1 MLRLSPFNS
10 FRIDIYFFNLGILPL
25 SVAVTLN
32 ISTSNELCP
41 SLHGMLSQKKNW
53 PTWFKDG
60 TQWCAATLP
69 LWVLV
74 QYRHTLHCYQR
85 QTDCSYLEATLTTD
99 LLTLLKESLSQT
111 SVNNSFKAGFEG
123 GLIGWMNYDYPP
135 STNHHPHKKAINLPL
150 ACFGFYD
157 VFIRPNDEGQ
167 VHLYAPTV
175 SLAEMVL
182 AQLQTSPTPLSFTL
196 TKPFQALMSKSD
208 YQSAFARV
216 QDYLHSGDCY
226 QVNLAQAFKARC
238 SGQSIDAFQRLLA
251 LSQPPYAAYVSC
263 PFGDILSLS
272 PELFLQFNENG
283 QVLTRPIKGT
293 RPRKQDEVEDLAQFN
308 DLATHPKDHAENVMI
323 VDLLRHD
330 LGKHAAIGS
339 VKVPKLFSVESFPQ
353 VHHLISDVSCRLK
366 KDSSPLDLLFDAFPG
381 GSITGAPKKRA
392 MEIIDELE
400 NCDRAIYCGT
410 IGYLTTKGRGQ
421 WNIAIRTLLRVEN
434 DIYAWAG
441 GGIVADSM
449 CESEYEECFS
459 KIGAMLKALEEDFCR
474 GA

>member
-1 MLRLSPFNS
+1 LFVTPLNADNADLQTLSTPSIFWPLWLKEG
-10 FRIDIYFFNLGILPL
+10 DGWCLGI
-25 SVAVTLN
+25 A
-32 ISTSNELCP
+32 
-41 SLHGMLSQKKNW
+41 
-53 PTWFKDG
+53 
-60 TQWCAATLP
+60 P
-69 LWVLV
+69 LWLLV
-74 QYRHTLHCYQR
+74 ADKTTLRCYER
-85 QTDCSYLEATLTTD
+85 QTDLSYQATIIKDDFLTR
-99 LLTLLKESLSQT
+99 LKSQFSATPCPAYPLSD
-111 SVNNSFKAGFEG
+111 GFTG
-123 GLIGWMNYDYPP
+123 GLMGWMSYPNSSRANSEIVSFP
-135 STNHHPHKKAINLPL
+135 SMCL
-150 ACFGFYD
+150 GFYD

-175 SLAEMVL
+175 SLAETVL
-182 AQLQTSPTPLSFTL
+182 AQLQTPPTQHSFTL
-196 TKPFQALMSKSD
+196 TESFQALMSEND

-238 SGQSIDAFQRLLA
+238 SGQSIEAFQRLLT

-272 PELFLQFNENG
+272 PELFLQFSEDS

-293 RPRKQDEVEDLAQFN
+293 RPRRQDSEEDLAQLN
-308 DLATHPKDHAENVMI
+308 DLASHPKDHAENVMI

-366 KDSSPLDLLFDAFPG
+366 QDSSPLDLLFDAFPG

-410 IGYLTTKGRGQ
+410 IGYLTTTGRGQ

-441 GGIVADSM
+441 GGIVADSV
-449 CESEYEECFS
+449 CESEYEECFN
-459 KIGAMLKALEEDFCR
+459 KIGAMLNALEDDFSTK
-474 GA
+474 

>member
-1 MLRLSPFNS
+1 MFVTPLPHVHTPLISSLLPLVTPSHHSVWLKDGNNDCLGLSPVWLFVS
-10 FRIDIYFFNLGILPL
+10 DKRGL
-25 SVAVTLN
+25 
-32 ISTSNELCP
+32 
-41 SLHGMLSQKKNW
+41 ML
-53 PTWFKDG
+53 
-60 TQWCAATLP
+60 
-69 LWVLV
+69 
-74 QYRHTLHCYQR
+74 YQR
-85 QTDCSYLEATLTTD
+85 QTDLSYQQTLVNED
-99 LLTLLKESLSQT
+99 LLRYLKLLFSTTPCPAYPLT
-111 SVNNSFKAGFEG
+111 HGFTG
-123 GLIGWMNYDYPP
+123 GLMGWMSYPNSSRANSEIVSFP
-135 STNHHPHKKAINLPL
+135 SMCL
-150 ACFGFYD
+150 GFYD

-175 SLAEMVL
+175 SLAETVL
-182 AQLQTSPTPLSFTL
+182 AQLQTPPTQHSFTL
-196 TKPFQALMSKSD
+196 TESFQALMSEND

-238 SGQSIDAFQRLLA
+238 SGQSIEAFQRLLT

-272 PELFLQFNENG
+272 PELFLQFSEDG

-293 RPRKQDEVEDLAQFN
+293 RPRRQDSEEDLAQLN
-308 DLATHPKDHAENVMI
+308 DLASHPKDHAENVMI

-366 KDSSPLDLLFDAFPG
+366 QDSSPLDLLFDAFPG

-410 IGYLTTKGRGQ
+410 IGYLTTTGRGQ

-441 GGIVADSM
+441 GGIVADSV
-449 CESEYEECFS
+449 CKSEYEECFN
-459 KIGAMLKALEEDFCR
+459 KIGAMLNALEDDFLNK
-474 GA
+474 